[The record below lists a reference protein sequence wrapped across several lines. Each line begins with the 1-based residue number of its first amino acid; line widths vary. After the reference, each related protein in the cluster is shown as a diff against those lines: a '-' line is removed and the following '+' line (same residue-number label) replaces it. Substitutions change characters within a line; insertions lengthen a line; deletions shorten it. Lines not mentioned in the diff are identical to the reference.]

1 MATHILRMR
10 EVLNRIGVSR
20 STIYVMMGRGD
31 FPPPLRLG
39 SHSIGWRDSD
49 IEEWIASRPVSPRG
63 EDARPRRPS
72 HRIEYEEI

>member
-1 MATHILRMR
+1 MATHIIRMR
-10 EVLNRIGVSR
+10 EVLNRTGVSR
-20 STIYVMMGRGD
+20 STIYVLMGRGD

-63 EDARPRRPS
+63 EGARRRRAR
-72 HRIEYEEI
+72 HQIE